1 MYLPLKKTT
10 PPRTH
15 SMALPLKE
23 LQKSF
28 SNHRRGPFL
37 LFTRHPDSRGL
48 KVPMR
53 ASGGGCCARAQKCS
67 RLGFVES
74 SKVTQSSATTSQ
86 IHPHPSA
93 TTVADRSVL
102 RESSAQT
109 CLPQPLL
116 FCTRAITSEGGLG
129 GLLWKEGGEGWNK
142 VWIAW
147 CKRQAESRKG
157 RLKTKTMN
165 AYRNG

>member
-28 SNHRRGPFL
+28 SNHRRSPFL

-48 KVPMR
+48 KVPMCV
-53 ASGGGCCARAQKCS
+53 SGGCCCARAQKCS
-67 RLGFVES
+67 RRLGLVES

-93 TTVADRSVL
+93 TLSPIGPSYARALRKLACFDRYCSALEQSL
-102 RESSAQT
+102 RQEVWEDCCGRKVVRDGIKYGSRGASDRQN
-109 CLPQPLL
+109 Q
-116 FCTRAITSEGGLG
+116 E
-129 GLLWKEGGEGWNK
+129 KEG
-142 VWIAW
+142 
-147 CKRQAESRKG
+147 
-157 RLKTKTMN
+157 
-165 AYRNG
+165 

>member
-10 PPRTH
+10 PPRTD

-23 LQKSF
+23 LQKSL
-28 SNHRRGPFL
+28 SDHRRSPFL
-37 LFTRHPDSRGL
+37 LFTRHPDSRGP
-48 KVPMR
+48 KVPTR

-67 RLGFVES
+67 RRLSFVES

-93 TTVADRSVL
+93 TTVANRSVL

-109 CLPQPLL
+109 CLLRPVL
-116 FCTRAITSEGGLG
+116 FCTRAFTSEGGLG
-129 GLLWKEGGEGWNK
+129 GLLWKESG
-142 VWIAW
+142 
-147 CKRQAESRKG
+147 
-157 RLKTKTMN
+157 
-165 AYRNG
+165 